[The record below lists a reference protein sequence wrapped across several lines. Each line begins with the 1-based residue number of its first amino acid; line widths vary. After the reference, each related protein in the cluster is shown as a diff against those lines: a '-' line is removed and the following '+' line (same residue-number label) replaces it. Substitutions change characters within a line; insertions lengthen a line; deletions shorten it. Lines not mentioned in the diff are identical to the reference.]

1 MYIAPEVHVF
11 KSYED
16 GLEIHPQKNRR
27 KVNQRGCSQRMF
39 NTREQLEALE
49 AQTLAVYALHSGAS
63 RGRFHHDHEPDYRTA
78 FQRDRDRIVHS
89 AAFRRLEYKTQ
100 VFVNDDG
107 DYYRTRLTHTL
118 EVAQIGRTLA
128 RALRVNEDLV
138 ETICLAHDLGH
149 PPFGHAGES
158 VLNAC
163 MQEHGG
169 FNHNHQS
176 YRVVTALERRYPHWN
191 GLNLTYETLEGM
203 AKHETQDDLSA
214 LTGFDQA
221 VRGSLEAQIANIA
234 DELAY
239 NAHDIDD
246 GLQAGL
252 ITAQQLEEL
261 AIWRELCE
269 RLHWKGDTLDEITRH
284 RFIREQIGMQVDDV
298 LKTAIANLEVLQPQ
312 SPADV
317 QRHTANIITHSPKL
331 TEQNRALKAFL
342 YENMYYHYRII
353 RMAKRAER
361 FISEIFQTY
370 VLEPRQLPSDYR
382 ALLPHHDVHRVVA
395 DYIASMTDRGA
406 LLEYRRLFDPLT
418 RP

>member
-1 MYIAPEVHVF
+1 MF
-11 KSYED
+11 
-16 GLEIHPQKNRR
+16 EI
-27 KVNQRGCSQRMF
+27 
-39 NTREQLEALE
+39 TAREQLEAIE
-49 AQTLAVYALHSGAS
+49 ISTLAPYAMFSRDS
-63 RGRFHHDHEPDYRTA
+63 RGRVHIDHEPDYRTT

-118 EVAQIGRTLA
+118 EVAQIGRTIA

-149 PPFGHAGES
+149 PPFGHAGEE
-158 VLNAC
+158 VLDAL
-163 MQEHGG
+163 MSEHGG
-169 FNHNHQS
+169 FNHNLQS
-176 YRVVTALERRYPHWN
+176 YRVVTQLEHRYPQWS
-191 GLNLTYETLEGM
+191 GLNLTYETLEGI
-203 AKHETQDDLSA
+203 AKHETDFDLSKY
-214 LTGFDQA
+214 TGFDEST
-221 VRGSLEAQIANIA
+221 RGTLEAQIADIA

-252 ITAQQLEEL
+252 ITPKQLEEL
-261 AIWRELCE
+261 HIWRDLCE
-269 RLHWKGDTLDEITRH
+269 RLVWKGGTMDEITRH

-298 LKTAIANLEVLQPQ
+298 LQTAVAKLKALQPQ
-312 SPADV
+312 SVKDV
-317 QRHTANIITHSPKL
+317 QNQSENIITHSPRMKRCNH
-331 TEQNRALKAFL
+331 ELKEFL
-342 YENMYYHYRII
+342 YQNMYYHHRII

-361 FISEIFQTY
+361 FVSQIFQTY
-370 VLEPRQLPSDYR
+370 VDEPRQLPTEYR
-382 ALLPHHDVHRVVA
+382 ALLKENDVYRVVA
-395 DYIASMTDRGA
+395 DYIACMTDRGA